1 MLEVPALPHGFLI
14 RRGLLGLEEGRQAQ
28 LVEQVVRAFQVTRFD
43 AGREVRDDA
52 EGGAGIELGRVGGQ
66 HHTDVLATEGI
77 RESVLQASASNPRQ
91 DAGERL
97 CALQIVEPVISGVL
111 QRIHEDHLTLDVLDI
126 PKQQPHALLL
136 GQVHFRQ
143 VLGEE
148 VHRRP
153 ALSESL
159 ATGFCKQRHTESSSP
174 DAVERQGQEDAVVDF
189 KGARHSGR
197 VGRMLH
203 GVQDCGESGAL
214 PGSPKLQRSPLPGS
228 VPSTAR

>member
-1 MLEVPALPHGFLI
+1 M
-14 RRGLLGLEEGRQAQ
+14 
-28 LVEQVVRAFQVTRFD
+28 EQVVRAFQVTRFD

-52 EGGAGIELGRVGGQ
+52 EGGAGIELRRVGGQ
-66 HHTDVLATEGI
+66 HHADVLAAEGV
-77 RESVLQASASNPRQ
+77 REGVIQSPAGDPGQ
-91 DAGERL
+91 DASERL
-97 CALQIVEPVISGVL
+97 CALQIVEPVISGVF
-111 QRIHEDHLTLDVLDI
+111 QGIHQDHLTLDVLDI
-126 PKQQPHALLL
+126 PEQQPQTLLF

-153 ALSESL
+153 ALGQSI
-159 ATGFCKQRHTESSSP
+159 AAGFCKQRHAESRAP
-174 DAVERQGQEDAVVDF
+174 DPVERQGQENTVVDF

-203 GVQDCGESGAL
+203 GVRDCGESGAL
-214 PGSPKLQRSPLPGS
+214 PGSPKLQHSPLPGS